1 MNPQKIKELEQK
13 IGNLLYRQTVL
24 YNEIKLMESVLDE
37 LKKRNNLSSPA
48 ENTVKT
54 PTEKPTERPVEK
66 PIERPTETPAE
77 KTTETPV
84 ITAPSTPKPQFSLPT
99 INRPKQPSDLEKI
112 IGESWINKIG
122 ILIVIIG
129 VAIGAKYSIENEL
142 ISPLTRIILG
152 YMMGIGL
159 LGFGIKLKPK
169 FEDYSAVLVSGSISI
184 FYFITYFA
192 YSFYDLIPQALAF
205 VMMLIFTVFAVFTAI
220 KYNRVVI
227 AHIGLIGAYAVP
239 FLLSSGSGRVE
250 ILFSYMLIINLGIL
264 FISIKRDWKTLHYS
278 AFFFTWLI
286 YNSWFINKFIGS
298 DLQGYEVLGLGFAT
312 AFFLIFYGV
321 SLFNNIISK
330 EKLDLIN
337 VVLILLNSFIYFGFG
352 YGIFNNH
359 PTLDIYL
366 GLFTLLNAAIH
377 FAVLYFIRA
386 KKLADTPLFYS
397 SLGMVFTFITIA
409 IPIQLNGS
417 WVTLLWIAQGTILFW
432 LGKTKNI
439 PIYEKISFP
448 ILGLSFLSFLEDCY
462 SYYHPINLDINAFWN
477 INFLTGI
484 LAILGYGFVVYL
496 SRKHP
501 EPEIEKH
508 SPFNSI
514 KSFYLPALLILTAYL
529 TFRNEIAYFF
539 DYWYESSSIDME
551 DVTIVSI
558 DGESSD
564 YNSSDN
570 QYNYNIN
577 IFKNIYLLVYSL
589 IFFGGMALL
598 NFHKFKN
605 NVLGIS
611 AIAIGLLVLFAA
623 QTFGVGELGELRY
636 AYINGGSN
644 KYFDVSFN
652 YILIRY
658 PLWSS
663 IAFALW
669 AISKN
674 AKSIIENAKFHI
686 FLDAVIYI
694 SILNFLSNELI
705 TFMDIAGYQDVFK
718 LGLSI
723 LWSVYSLLLV
733 GLGIYQKKKHLRI
746 FALVLFGITLAKLFL
761 YDISNLSTISKTVVL
776 IVLGLLLLTI
786 SFLYNKFKDDI
797 GDETKH

>member
-1 MNPQKIKELEQK
+1 MDPQKINELEQR
-13 IGNLLYRQTVL
+13 IGNLLYRQSVF
-24 YNEIKLMESVLDE
+24 YKEIKQLENELAE
-37 LKKRNNLSSPA
+37 LKRQSNFSSVSA
-48 ENTVKT
+48 TNTVKT
-54 PTEKPTERPVEK
+54 PVEKPTERPAEK
-66 PIERPTETPAE
+66 PIERPTEAPAE

-152 YMMGIGL
+152 YLVGIGL

-169 FEDYSAVLVSGSISI
+169 FEGYSAVLVSGSISI

-192 YSFYDLIPQALAF
+192 YSFYNLIPQILAF
-205 VMMLIFTVFAVFTAI
+205 AMMLIFTVFTVFAAI

-239 FLLSSGSGRVE
+239 FLLSSGSGRVD

-286 YNSWFINKFIGS
+286 YGSWFADKSFYS
-298 DLQGYEVLGLGFAT
+298 SLQGYEALGIGFAT

-330 EKLDLIN
+330 EKLDKIN
-337 VVLILLNSFIYFGFG
+337 IILILLNSFIYFGFG
-352 YGIFNNH
+352 YGIFNSN
-359 PTLDIYL
+359 TKLDTYL
-366 GLFTLLNAAIH
+366 GLFTLFNAVIH
-377 FAVLYFIRA
+377 FVVLFFIKS
-386 KKLADTPLFYS
+386 KKLADSTLFYS
-397 SLGMVFTFITIA
+397 TLGMVFTFITIA
-409 IPIQLNGS
+409 IPIQLDGS

-432 LGKTKNI
+432 IGKTKNI
-439 PIYEKISFP
+439 PIYEKISLP
-448 ILGLSFLSFLEDCY
+448 ILGLSFLSLLEDWSFY
-462 SYYHPINLDINAFWN
+462 RYANNGDIQAFWN

-496 SRKHP
+496 SRKHA
-501 EPEIEKH
+501 ETEENQKF
-508 SPFNSI
+508 SPFNAI
-514 KSFYLPALLILTAYL
+514 KSFYLPALLVLTAYL
-529 TFRNEIAYFF
+529 TFRNEIAYYFN
-539 DYWYESSSIDME
+539 YWLE
-551 DVTIVSI
+551 
-558 DGESSD
+558 
-564 YNSSDN
+564 NSSLKGKEISEIDDYSL
-570 QYNYNIN
+570 YNYDIN
-577 IFKNIYLLVYSL
+577 VFKNIYLIAYSL
-589 IFFGGMALL
+589 VFFGGLALL

-605 NVLGIS
+605 KVLGIS
-611 AIAIGLLVLFAA
+611 AIVIGLLTLLSA
-623 QTFGVGELGELRY
+623 QTFGLEELGELRY

-644 KYFDVSFN
+644 EYFDVNFN
-652 YILIRY
+652 YILVRY
-658 PLWSS
+658 LLWGSV
-663 IAFALW
+663 AFALW
-669 AISKN
+669 AIFKN
-674 AKSIIENAKFHI
+674 TKSIIENTKFHI
-686 FLDAVIYI
+686 FLEMVIHI
-694 SILNFLSNELI
+694 SILNFLSNELV
-705 TFMDIAGYQDVFK
+705 TWMDIAGYQDIFK

-733 GLGIYQKKKHLRI
+733 SLGIYQKKKYLRI
-746 FALVLFGITLAKLFL
+746 SALVLFGVTLAKLFL

-776 IVLGLLLLTI
+776 IVLGLLLLII
-786 SFLYNKFKDDI
+786 SFLYNKFKDKI
-797 GDETKH
+797 SDETKH

>member
-1 MNPQKIKELEQK
+1 MDPQKINELEQR
-13 IGNLLYRQTVL
+13 IGNLLYRQSVF
-24 YNEIKLMESVLDE
+24 YKEIKQLENELAE
-37 LKKRNNLSSPA
+37 LKRQSNFSSVSA
-48 ENTVKT
+48 TNTVKT
-54 PTEKPTERPVEK
+54 PVEKPTERPVEK
-66 PIERPTETPAE
+66 PIERPTEAPAE

-152 YMMGIGL
+152 YLVGVGL

-169 FEDYSAVLVSGSISI
+169 FEGYSAVLVSGSISI

-192 YSFYDLIPQALAF
+192 YSFYNLIPQILAF
-205 VMMLIFTVFAVFTAI
+205 AMMLIFTVFTVFAAI

-239 FLLSSGSGRVE
+239 FLLSSGSGRVD

-286 YNSWFINKFIGS
+286 YGSWFADKSFYS
-298 DLQGYEVLGLGFAT
+298 SLQGYEALGIGFAT

-330 EKLDLIN
+330 EKLDKIN
-337 VVLILLNSFIYFGFG
+337 IILILLNSFIYFGFG
-352 YGIFNNH
+352 YGIFNSN
-359 PTLDIYL
+359 TKLDTYL
-366 GLFTLLNAAIH
+366 GLFTLFNAVIH
-377 FAVLYFIRA
+377 FVVLFFIKS
-386 KKLADTPLFYS
+386 KKLADSTLFYS
-397 SLGMVFTFITIA
+397 TLGMVFTFITIA
-409 IPIQLNGS
+409 IPIQLDGS

-432 LGKTKNI
+432 IGKTKNI
-439 PIYEKISFP
+439 PIYEKISLP
-448 ILGLSFLSFLEDCY
+448 ILGLSFLSLLEDWSFY
-462 SYYHPINLDINAFWN
+462 RYANNGDIQAFWN

-496 SRKHP
+496 SRKHD
-501 EPEIEKH
+501 ETEENQKF
-508 SPFNSI
+508 SPFNAI
-514 KSFYLPALLILTAYL
+514 KSFYLPALLVLTAYL
-529 TFRNEIAYFF
+529 TFRNEIAYYFN
-539 DYWYESSSIDME
+539 YWLE
-551 DVTIVSI
+551 
-558 DGESSD
+558 
-564 YNSSDN
+564 NSSLKGKEISEIDDYSL
-570 QYNYNIN
+570 YNYDIN
-577 IFKNIYLLVYSL
+577 VFKNIYLIAYSL
-589 IFFGGMALL
+589 VFFGGLALL

-605 NVLGIS
+605 KVLGIS
-611 AIAIGLLVLFAA
+611 AIVIGLLTLLSA
-623 QTFGVGELGELRY
+623 QTFGLEELGELRY

-644 KYFDVSFN
+644 EYFDVNFN
-652 YILIRY
+652 YILVRY
-658 PLWSS
+658 LLWGSV
-663 IAFALW
+663 AFALW
-669 AISKN
+669 AIFKN
-674 AKSIIENAKFHI
+674 TKSIIENTKFHI
-686 FLDAVIYI
+686 FLEMVIHI
-694 SILNFLSNELI
+694 SILNFLSNELV
-705 TFMDIAGYQDVFK
+705 TWMDIAGYQDIFK

-733 GLGIYQKKKHLRI
+733 SLGIYKKKKYLRI
-746 FALVLFGITLAKLFL
+746 SALVLFGVTLAKLFL

-776 IVLGLLLLTI
+776 IVLGLLLLII
-786 SFLYNKFKDDI
+786 SFLYNKFKDKI

>member
-1 MNPQKIKELEQK
+1 MDPQKINELEQR
-13 IGNLLYRQTVL
+13 IGNLLYRQSVF
-24 YNEIKLMESVLDE
+24 YKEIKQLENELAE
-37 LKKRNNLSSPA
+37 LKRQSNFSSVSA
-48 ENTVKT
+48 ANTVKT
-54 PTEKPTERPVEK
+54 PAEK

-77 KTTETPV
+77 KTTERPV

-152 YMMGIGL
+152 YLVGVGL

-169 FEDYSAVLVSGSISI
+169 FEGYSAVLVSGSISI

-192 YSFYDLIPQALAF
+192 YSFYNLIPQILAF
-205 VMMLIFTVFAVFTAI
+205 AMMLIFTVFTVFAAI

-239 FLLSSGSGRVE
+239 FLLSSGSGRVD

-286 YNSWFINKFIGS
+286 YGSWFADKSFYS
-298 DLQGYEVLGLGFAT
+298 SLQGYEALGIGFAT

-330 EKLDLIN
+330 EKLDKIN
-337 VVLILLNSFIYFGFG
+337 IILILLNSFIYFGFG
-352 YGIFNNH
+352 YGIFNSN
-359 PTLDIYL
+359 TKLDTYL
-366 GLFTLLNAAIH
+366 GLFTLFNAVIH
-377 FAVLYFIRA
+377 FVVLFFIKS
-386 KKLADTPLFYS
+386 KKLADSTLFYS
-397 SLGMVFTFITIA
+397 TLGMVFTFITIA
-409 IPIQLNGS
+409 IPIQLDGS

-432 LGKTKNI
+432 IGKTKNI
-439 PIYEKISFP
+439 PIYEKISLP
-448 ILGLSFLSFLEDCY
+448 ILGLSFFSLLEDWRF
-462 SYYHPINLDINAFWN
+462 YHYVNNLDVHAFWN

-496 SRKHP
+496 SRKHA
-501 EPEIEKH
+501 ETEENQKF
-508 SPFNSI
+508 SPFNAI

-529 TFRNEIAYFF
+529 TFRNEIAYYFN
-539 DYWYESSSIDME
+539 YWLE
-551 DVTIVSI
+551 
-558 DGESSD
+558 
-564 YNSSDN
+564 NSSLKGKEISEIDEYSL
-570 QYNYNIN
+570 YNYDIN
-577 IFKNIYLLVYSL
+577 VFKNIYLIAYSL
-589 IFFGGMALL
+589 VFFGGLALL

-605 NVLGIS
+605 KVLGIS
-611 AIAIGLLVLFAA
+611 AIVIGLLTLLSA
-623 QTFGVGELGELRY
+623 QTFGLEELGELRY

-644 KYFDVSFN
+644 EYFDVNFN
-652 YILIRY
+652 YILVRY
-658 PLWSS
+658 LLWGSV
-663 IAFALW
+663 AFALW
-669 AISKN
+669 AIFKN
-674 AKSIIENAKFHI
+674 AKSIIENTKFHI
-686 FLDAVIYI
+686 FLEMVIHI
-694 SILNFLSNELI
+694 SILNFLSNELV
-705 TFMDIAGYQDVFK
+705 TWMDIAGYQDIFK

-733 GLGIYQKKKHLRI
+733 SLGIYKKKKYLRI
-746 FALVLFGITLAKLFL
+746 SALVLFGVTLAKLFL

-776 IVLGLLLLTI
+776 IVLGLLLLII
-786 SFLYNKFKDDI
+786 SFLYNKFKDKI

>member
-1 MNPQKIKELEQK
+1 MDPQKINELEQR
-13 IGNLLYRQTVL
+13 IGNLLYRQSVF
-24 YNEIKLMESVLDE
+24 YKEIKQLENELAE
-37 LKKRNNLSSPA
+37 LKRQSNFSSVSA
-48 ENTVKT
+48 TNTVKT
-54 PTEKPTERPVEK
+54 PVEK
-66 PIERPTETPAE
+66 PAERPA
-77 KTTETPV
+77 ETPV

-169 FEDYSAVLVSGSISI
+169 FEGYSAVLVSGSISI

-192 YSFYDLIPQALAF
+192 YSFYNLIPQILAF
-205 VMMLIFTVFAVFTAI
+205 AMMLIFTVFTVFAAI

-239 FLLSSGSGRVE
+239 FLLSSGSGRVD

-286 YNSWFINKFIGS
+286 YGSWFADKSFYS
-298 DLQGYEVLGLGFAT
+298 SLQGYEALGIGFAT

-330 EKLDLIN
+330 EKLDKIN
-337 VVLILLNSFIYFGFG
+337 IILILLNSFIYFGFG
-352 YGIFNNH
+352 YGIFNSN
-359 PTLDIYL
+359 TKLDTYL
-366 GLFTLLNAAIH
+366 GLFTLFNAVIH
-377 FAVLYFIRA
+377 FVVLFFIKS
-386 KKLADTPLFYS
+386 KKLADSTLFYS
-397 SLGMVFTFITIA
+397 TLGMVFTFITIA
-409 IPIQLNGS
+409 IPIQLDGS

-432 LGKTKNI
+432 IGKTKNI
-439 PIYEKISFP
+439 PIYEKISLP
-448 ILGLSFLSFLEDCY
+448 ILGLSFLSLLEDWSFY
-462 SYYHPINLDINAFWN
+462 RYANNGDIQAFWN

-496 SRKHP
+496 SRKHA
-501 EPEIEKH
+501 ETEENQKF
-508 SPFNSI
+508 SPFNAI
-514 KSFYLPALLILTAYL
+514 KSFYLPALLVLTAYL
-529 TFRNEIAYFF
+529 TFRNEIAYYFN
-539 DYWYESSSIDME
+539 YWYESSSLKGKEISEID
-551 DVTIVSI
+551 
-558 DGESSD
+558 D
-564 YNSSDN
+564 YSL
-570 QYNYNIN
+570 YNYDIN
-577 IFKNIYLLVYSL
+577 VFKNIYLIAYSL
-589 IFFGGMALL
+589 VFFGGLALL

-605 NVLGIS
+605 KVLGIS
-611 AIAIGLLVLFAA
+611 AIVIGLLTLLSA
-623 QTFGVGELGELRY
+623 QTFGLEELGELRY

-644 KYFDVSFN
+644 KYFDVNFN
-652 YILIRY
+652 YILVRY
-658 PLWSS
+658 LLWGSV
-663 IAFALW
+663 AFALW
-669 AISKN
+669 AIFKN
-674 AKSIIENAKFHI
+674 TKSIIENTKFHI
-686 FLDAVIYI
+686 FLEMVIHI
-694 SILNFLSNELI
+694 SILNFLSNELV
-705 TFMDIAGYQDVFK
+705 TWMDIAGYQDIFK

-733 GLGIYQKKKHLRI
+733 SLGIYKKKKYLRI
-746 FALVLFGITLAKLFL
+746 SALVLFGVTLAKLFL

-776 IVLGLLLLTI
+776 IVLGLLLLII
-786 SFLYNKFKDDI
+786 SFLYNKFKDKI

>member
-1 MNPQKIKELEQK
+1 MDPQKINELEQR
-13 IGNLLYRQTVL
+13 IGNLLYRQSVF
-24 YNEIKLMESVLDE
+24 YKEIKQLENELAE
-37 LKKRNNLSSPA
+37 LKRQSNFSSVSA
-48 ENTVKT
+48 TNTVKT
-54 PTEKPTERPVEK
+54 PAEKPTERP
-66 PIERPTETPAE
+66 TEAPAE

-152 YMMGIGL
+152 YLVGVGL

-169 FEDYSAVLVSGSISI
+169 FEGYSAVLVSGSISI

-192 YSFYDLIPQALAF
+192 YSFYNLIPQILAF
-205 VMMLIFTVFAVFTAI
+205 AMMLIFTVFTVFAAI

-239 FLLSSGSGRVE
+239 FLLSSGSGRVD

-286 YNSWFINKFIGS
+286 YGSWFADKSFYS
-298 DLQGYEVLGLGFAT
+298 SLQGYEALGTGFAT

-330 EKLDLIN
+330 EKLDKIN
-337 VVLILLNSFIYFGFG
+337 IILILLNSFIYFGFG
-352 YGIFNNH
+352 YGIFNSN
-359 PTLDIYL
+359 TKLDTYL
-366 GLFTLLNAAIH
+366 GLFTLFNAVIH
-377 FAVLYFIRA
+377 FVVLFFIKS
-386 KKLADTPLFYS
+386 KKLADSTLFYS
-397 SLGMVFTFITIA
+397 TLGMVFTFITIA
-409 IPIQLNGS
+409 IPIQLDGS

-432 LGKTKNI
+432 IGKTKNI
-439 PIYEKISFP
+439 PIYEKISLP
-448 ILGLSFLSFLEDCY
+448 ILGLSFLSLLEDWSFY
-462 SYYHPINLDINAFWN
+462 RYANNGDIQAFWN

-484 LAILGYGFVVYL
+484 LAILGYGFVVSL
-496 SRKHP
+496 SRKHA
-501 EPEIEKH
+501 ETEENQKF
-508 SPFNSI
+508 SPFNAI

-529 TFRNEIAYFF
+529 TFRNEIAYYFN
-539 DYWYESSSIDME
+539 YWLE
-551 DVTIVSI
+551 
-558 DGESSD
+558 
-564 YNSSDN
+564 NSSLKGKEISEIDEYSL
-570 QYNYNIN
+570 YNYDIN
-577 IFKNIYLLVYSL
+577 VFKNIYLIAYSL
-589 IFFGGMALL
+589 VFFGGLALL

-605 NVLGIS
+605 KVLGIS
-611 AIAIGLLVLFAA
+611 AIVIGLLTLLSA
-623 QTFGVGELGELRY
+623 QTFGLEELGELRY

-644 KYFDVSFN
+644 EYFDVNFN
-652 YILIRY
+652 YILVRY
-658 PLWSS
+658 LLWGSV
-663 IAFALW
+663 AFALW
-669 AISKN
+669 AIFKN
-674 AKSIIENAKFHI
+674 TKSIIENTKFHI
-686 FLDAVIYI
+686 FLEMVIHI
-694 SILNFLSNELI
+694 SILNFLSNELV
-705 TFMDIAGYQDVFK
+705 TWMDIAGYQDIFK

-733 GLGIYQKKKHLRI
+733 SLGIYKKKKYLRI
-746 FALVLFGITLAKLFL
+746 SALVLFGVTLAKLFL

-776 IVLGLLLLTI
+776 IVLGLLLLII
-786 SFLYNKFKDDI
+786 SFLYNKFKDKI
-797 GDETKH
+797 GDESKH

>member
-1 MNPQKIKELEQK
+1 MDPQKINELEQR
-13 IGNLLYRQTVL
+13 IGNLLYRQSVF
-24 YNEIKLMESVLDE
+24 YKEIKQLENELAE
-37 LKKRNNLSSPA
+37 LKRQSNFSSVSA
-48 ENTVKT
+48 TNTVKN
-54 PTEKPTERPVEK
+54 PVEKPTERPAEK

-122 ILIVIIG
+122 IFIVIIG

-152 YMMGIGL
+152 YLVGVGL

-169 FEDYSAVLVSGSISI
+169 FEGYSAVLVSGSISI

-192 YSFYDLIPQALAF
+192 YSFYNLIPQILAF
-205 VMMLIFTVFAVFTAI
+205 AMMLIFTVFTVFAAI

-239 FLLSSGSGRVE
+239 FLLSSGSGRVD

-286 YNSWFINKFIGS
+286 YGSWFADKSFYS
-298 DLQGYEVLGLGFAT
+298 SLQGYEALGIGFAT

-330 EKLDLIN
+330 EKLDKISII
-337 VVLILLNSFIYFGFG
+337 LILLNSFIYFGFG
-352 YGIFNNH
+352 YGIFNSN
-359 PTLDIYL
+359 TKLDTYL
-366 GLFTLLNAAIH
+366 GLFTLFNAVIH
-377 FAVLYFIRA
+377 FVVLFFIKS
-386 KKLADTPLFYS
+386 KKLADSTLFYS
-397 SLGMVFTFITIA
+397 TLGMVFTFITIA
-409 IPIQLNGS
+409 IPIQLDGS

-432 LGKTKNI
+432 IGKTKNI
-439 PIYEKISFP
+439 PIYEKISLP
-448 ILGLSFLSFLEDCY
+448 ILGLSFLSLLEDW
-462 SYYHPINLDINAFWN
+462 SFYHYVNNLDIHAFWN

-496 SRKHP
+496 SRKHA
-501 EPEIEKH
+501 ETKENQKF
-508 SPFNSI
+508 SPFNAI
-514 KSFYLPALLILTAYL
+514 KSFYLPALLVFTAYL
-529 TFRNEIAYFF
+529 TFRNEIAYYFN
-539 DYWYESSSIDME
+539 YWLE
-551 DVTIVSI
+551 
-558 DGESSD
+558 
-564 YNSSDN
+564 NSSLKGKEISEIDDYSL
-570 QYNYNIN
+570 YNYDIN
-577 IFKNIYLLVYSL
+577 VFKNIYLIAYSL
-589 IFFGGMALL
+589 VFFGGLALL

-605 NVLGIS
+605 KVLGIS
-611 AIAIGLLVLFAA
+611 AIVIGLLTLLSA
-623 QTFGVGELGELRY
+623 QTFGLEELGELRY

-644 KYFDVSFN
+644 KYFDVNFN
-652 YILIRY
+652 YILVRY
-658 PLWSS
+658 LLWGSV
-663 IAFALW
+663 AFALW
-669 AISKN
+669 AIFKN
-674 AKSIIENAKFHI
+674 TKSIIENTKLHI
-686 FLDAVIYI
+686 FLEMVIHI
-694 SILNFLSNELI
+694 SILNFLSNELV
-705 TFMDIAGYQDVFK
+705 TWMDIAGYQDIFK

-733 GLGIYQKKKHLRI
+733 SLGIYKKKKYLRI
-746 FALVLFGITLAKLFL
+746 SALVLFGVTLAKLFL

-776 IVLGLLLLTI
+776 IVLGLLLLII
-786 SFLYNKFKDDI
+786 SFLYNKFKDKI
-797 GDETKH
+797 SDETKH

>member
-1 MNPQKIKELEQK
+1 MDPQKINELEQR
-13 IGNLLYRQTVL
+13 IGNLLYRQSVF
-24 YNEIKLMESVLDE
+24 YKEIKQLENELAE
-37 LKKRNNLSSPA
+37 LKRQSNFSSVSA
-48 ENTVKT
+48 ANTVKT
-54 PTEKPTERPVEK
+54 PAEKPTERPVEK

-152 YMMGIGL
+152 YLVGIGL

-169 FEDYSAVLVSGSISI
+169 FEGYSAVLVSGSISI

-192 YSFYDLIPQALAF
+192 YSFYNLIPQILAF
-205 VMMLIFTVFAVFTAI
+205 AMMLIFTVFTVFAAI

-239 FLLSSGSGRVE
+239 FLLSSGSGRVD

-286 YNSWFINKFIGS
+286 YGSWFADKSFYS
-298 DLQGYEVLGLGFAT
+298 SLQGYEALGIGFAT

-330 EKLDLIN
+330 EKLDKIN
-337 VVLILLNSFIYFGFG
+337 IILILLNSFIYFGFG
-352 YGIFNNH
+352 YGIFNSN
-359 PTLDIYL
+359 TKLDTYL
-366 GLFTLLNAAIH
+366 GLFTLFNAVIH
-377 FAVLYFIRA
+377 FVVLFFIKS
-386 KKLADTPLFYS
+386 KKLADSTLFYS
-397 SLGMVFTFITIA
+397 TLGMVFTFITIA
-409 IPIQLNGS
+409 IPIQLDGS

-432 LGKTKNI
+432 IGKTKNI
-439 PIYEKISFP
+439 PIYEKISLP
-448 ILGLSFLSFLEDCY
+448 ILGLSFLSLLEDWSFY
-462 SYYHPINLDINAFWN
+462 RYANNGDIQAFWN

-496 SRKHP
+496 SRKHA
-501 EPEIEKH
+501 ETEENQKF
-508 SPFNSI
+508 SPFNAI
-514 KSFYLPALLILTAYL
+514 KSFYLPALLVLTAYL
-529 TFRNEIAYFF
+529 TFRNEIAYYFN
-539 DYWYESSSIDME
+539 YWYESSSLKGKEISEID
-551 DVTIVSI
+551 
-558 DGESSD
+558 D
-564 YNSSDN
+564 YSL
-570 QYNYNIN
+570 YNYDIN
-577 IFKNIYLLVYSL
+577 VFKNIYLIAYSL
-589 IFFGGMALL
+589 VFFGGLALL

-605 NVLGIS
+605 KVLGIS
-611 AIAIGLLVLFAA
+611 AIVIGLLTLLSA
-623 QTFGVGELGELRY
+623 QTFGLEELGELRY
-636 AYINGGSN
+636 AYINEGSN
-644 KYFDVSFN
+644 EYFDVNFN
-652 YILIRY
+652 YILVRY
-658 PLWSS
+658 LLWGSV
-663 IAFALW
+663 AFALW
-669 AISKN
+669 AIFKN
-674 AKSIIENAKFHI
+674 TKSIIENTKFHI
-686 FLDAVIYI
+686 FLEMVIHI
-694 SILNFLSNELI
+694 SILNFLSNELV
-705 TFMDIAGYQDVFK
+705 TWMDIAGYQDIFK

-733 GLGIYQKKKHLRI
+733 SLGIYKKKKYLRI
-746 FALVLFGITLAKLFL
+746 SALVLFGVTLAKLFL

>member
-1 MNPQKIKELEQK
+1 MDPQKINELEQR
-13 IGNLLYRQTVL
+13 IGNLLYRQSVF
-24 YNEIKLMESVLDE
+24 YKEIKQLENELAE
-37 LKKRNNLSSPA
+37 LKRQSNFSSVSA
-48 ENTVKT
+48 VNTVKT
-54 PTEKPTERPVEK
+54 PAEKPTERPVEK
-66 PIERPTETPAE
+66 PIERPTEAPAE

-99 INRPKQPSDLEKI
+99 INKPKQPSDLEKI

-152 YMMGIGL
+152 YLVGVGL

-169 FEDYSAVLVSGSISI
+169 FEGYSAVLVSGSISI

-192 YSFYDLIPQALAF
+192 YSFYNLIPQILAF
-205 VMMLIFTVFAVFTAI
+205 AMMLIFTVFTVFAAI

-239 FLLSSGSGRVE
+239 FLLSSGSGRVD

-286 YNSWFINKFIGS
+286 YGSWFADKSFYS
-298 DLQGYEVLGLGFAT
+298 SLQGYEALGIGFAT

-330 EKLDLIN
+330 EKLDKIN
-337 VVLILLNSFIYFGFG
+337 IILILLNSFIYFGFG
-352 YGIFNNH
+352 YGIFNSN
-359 PTLDIYL
+359 TKLDTYL
-366 GLFTLLNAAIH
+366 GLFTLFNAVIH
-377 FAVLYFIRA
+377 FVVLFFIKS
-386 KKLADTPLFYS
+386 KKLADSTLFYS
-397 SLGMVFTFITIA
+397 TLGMVFTFITIA
-409 IPIQLNGS
+409 IPIQLDGS

-432 LGKTKNI
+432 IGKTKNI
-439 PIYEKISFP
+439 PIYEKISLP
-448 ILGLSFLSFLEDCY
+448 ILGLSFLSLLEDWSFY
-462 SYYHPINLDINAFWN
+462 RYANNGDIQAFWN

-496 SRKHP
+496 SRKHT
-501 EPEIEKH
+501 ETEENQKF
-508 SPFNSI
+508 SPFNAI
-514 KSFYLPALLILTAYL
+514 KSFYLPALLVLTAYL
-529 TFRNEIAYFF
+529 TFRNEIAYYFN
-539 DYWYESSSIDME
+539 YWLE
-551 DVTIVSI
+551 
-558 DGESSD
+558 
-564 YNSSDN
+564 NSSLKGKEISEIDDYSL
-570 QYNYNIN
+570 YNYDISV
-577 IFKNIYLLVYSL
+577 FKNIYLIAYSL
-589 IFFGGMALL
+589 VFFGGLALL

-605 NVLGIS
+605 KVLGIS
-611 AIAIGLLVLFAA
+611 AIVIGLLTLLSA
-623 QTFGVGELGELRY
+623 QTFGLEELGELRY

-644 KYFDVSFN
+644 EYFDVNFN
-652 YILIRY
+652 YILVRY
-658 PLWSS
+658 LLWGSV
-663 IAFALW
+663 AFALW
-669 AISKN
+669 AIFKN

-686 FLDAVIYI
+686 FLEMVIHI
-694 SILNFLSNELI
+694 SILNFLSNELV
-705 TFMDIAGYQDVFK
+705 TWMDIAGYQDIFK

-733 GLGIYQKKKHLRI
+733 SLGIYKKKKYLRI
-746 FALVLFGITLAKLFL
+746 SALVLFGVTLAKLFL

-776 IVLGLLLLTI
+776 IVLGLLLLII
-786 SFLYNKFKDDI
+786 SFLYNKFKDKI

>member
-1 MNPQKIKELEQK
+1 MDPQKINELEQR
-13 IGNLLYRQTVL
+13 IGNLLYRQSVF
-24 YNEIKLMESVLDE
+24 YKEIKQLENELAE
-37 LKKRNNLSSPA
+37 LKRQSNFSSVSA
-48 ENTVKT
+48 TNTVKT
-54 PTEKPTERPVEK
+54 PVEKPTERPAEK
-66 PIERPTETPAE
+66 PIERPTEAPAE

-99 INRPKQPSDLEKI
+99 INKPKQPSDLEKI

-152 YMMGIGL
+152 YLVGIGL

-169 FEDYSAVLVSGSISI
+169 FEGYSAVLVSGSISI

-192 YSFYDLIPQALAF
+192 YSFYNLIPQILAF
-205 VMMLIFTVFAVFTAI
+205 AMMLIFTVFTVFAAI

-239 FLLSSGSGRVE
+239 FLLSSGSGRVD

-286 YNSWFINKFIGS
+286 YGSWFADKSFYS
-298 DLQGYEVLGLGFAT
+298 SLQGYEALGIGFAT

-330 EKLDLIN
+330 EKLDKIN
-337 VVLILLNSFIYFGFG
+337 IILILLNSFIYFGFG
-352 YGIFNNH
+352 YGIFNSN
-359 PTLDIYL
+359 TKLDTYL
-366 GLFTLLNAAIH
+366 GLFTLFNAVIH
-377 FAVLYFIRA
+377 FVVLFFIKS
-386 KKLADTPLFYS
+386 KKLADSTLFYS
-397 SLGMVFTFITIA
+397 TLGMVFTFITIA
-409 IPIQLNGS
+409 IPIQLDGS

-432 LGKTKNI
+432 IGKTKNI
-439 PIYEKISFP
+439 PIYEKISLP
-448 ILGLSFLSFLEDCY
+448 ILGLSFLSLLEDW
-462 SYYHPINLDINAFWN
+462 SFYHYVNNLDIHAFWN

-496 SRKHP
+496 SRKHA
-501 EPEIEKH
+501 ETEENQKF
-508 SPFNSI
+508 SPFNAI
-514 KSFYLPALLILTAYL
+514 KSFYLPALLVLTAYL
-529 TFRNEIAYFF
+529 TFRNEIAYYFN
-539 DYWYESSSIDME
+539 YWLE
-551 DVTIVSI
+551 
-558 DGESSD
+558 
-564 YNSSDN
+564 NSSLKGKEISEIDDYSL
-570 QYNYNIN
+570 YNYDIN
-577 IFKNIYLLVYSL
+577 VFKNIYLIAYSL
-589 IFFGGMALL
+589 VFFGGLALL

-605 NVLGIS
+605 KVLGIS
-611 AIAIGLLVLFAA
+611 AIVIGLLTLLSA
-623 QTFGVGELGELRY
+623 QTFGLEELGELRY

-644 KYFDVSFN
+644 EYFDVNFN
-652 YILIRY
+652 YILVRY
-658 PLWSS
+658 LLWGSV
-663 IAFALW
+663 AFALW
-669 AISKN
+669 AIFKN
-674 AKSIIENAKFHI
+674 TKSIIENTKFHI
-686 FLDAVIYI
+686 FLEMVIHI
-694 SILNFLSNELI
+694 SILNFLSNELV
-705 TFMDIAGYQDVFK
+705 TWMDIAGYQDIFK

-733 GLGIYQKKKHLRI
+733 SLGIYKKKKYLRI
-746 FALVLFGITLAKLFL
+746 SALVLFGVTLAKLFL

-776 IVLGLLLLTI
+776 IVLGLLLLII
-786 SFLYNKFKDDI
+786 SFLYNKFKDKI

>member
-48 ENTVKT
+48 ENTVRT
-54 PTEKPTERPVEK
+54 PAEKPVEK
-66 PIERPTETPAE
+66 PIERPTEAPAE

-84 ITAPSTPKPQFSLPT
+84 ITTPSTPKPQFSLPT

-169 FEDYSAVLVSGSISI
+169 FEDYSAVLVSGAISI

-192 YSFYDLIPQALAF
+192 YSFYGLIPQALAF

-239 FLLSSGSGRVE
+239 FLLSSGSGRVD

-286 YNSWFINKFIGS
+286 YNSWFINKFISS
-298 DLQGYEVLGLGFAT
+298 DLQGYEALGLGFAT

-409 IPIQLNGS
+409 IPIQLDGS
-417 WVTLLWIAQGTILFW
+417 WVTLLWIVQGTVLFW
-432 LGKTKNI
+432 IGKTKNI
-439 PIYEKISFP
+439 PIYEKISLP

-484 LAILGYGFVVYL
+484 LAILGYGFAVYL

-508 SPFNSI
+508 SPFNTI

-529 TFRNEIAYFF
+529 TFRNEIVYFF
-539 DYWYESSSIDME
+539 DYWYESTSLKGKEI
-551 DVTIVSI
+551 
-558 DGESSD
+558 GETDEFSL
-564 YNSSDN
+564 
-570 QYNYNIN
+570 YNYDIE

-598 NFHKFKN
+598 NFYKFKN

-636 AYINGGSN
+636 SYINGGSN
-644 KYFDVSFN
+644 KYFNVSFN

-674 AKSIIENAKFHI
+674 AKSIIENIKFHI

>member
-1 MNPQKIKELEQK
+1 MDPQKINELEQR
-13 IGNLLYRQTVL
+13 IGNLLYRQSVF
-24 YNEIKLMESVLDE
+24 YKEIKQLENELAE
-37 LKKRNNLSSPA
+37 LKRQSNFSSVSA
-48 ENTVKT
+48 TNMVKT
-54 PTEKPTERPVEK
+54 PAEKPTERPVEK

-152 YMMGIGL
+152 YLVGIGL

-169 FEDYSAVLVSGSISI
+169 FEGYSAVLVSGSISI

-192 YSFYDLIPQALAF
+192 YSFYNLIPQILAF
-205 VMMLIFTVFAVFTAI
+205 AMMLIFTVFTVFAAI

-239 FLLSSGSGRVE
+239 FLLSSGSGRVD

-278 AFFFTWLI
+278 TFFFTWLI
-286 YNSWFINKFIGS
+286 YGSWFADKSFYS
-298 DLQGYEVLGLGFAT
+298 SLQGYEALGIGFAT

-330 EKLDLIN
+330 EKLDKIN
-337 VVLILLNSFIYFGFG
+337 IILILLNSFIYFGFG
-352 YGIFNNH
+352 YGIFNSN
-359 PTLDIYL
+359 TKLDTYL
-366 GLFTLLNAAIH
+366 GLFTLFNAVIH
-377 FAVLYFIRA
+377 FVVLFFIKS
-386 KKLADTPLFYS
+386 KKLADSTLFYS
-397 SLGMVFTFITIA
+397 TLGMVFTFITIA
-409 IPIQLNGS
+409 IPIQLDGS

-432 LGKTKNI
+432 IGKTKNI
-439 PIYEKISFP
+439 PIYEKISLP
-448 ILGLSFLSFLEDCY
+448 ILGLSFLSLLEDWSFY
-462 SYYHPINLDINAFWN
+462 RYANNGDIQAFWN

-496 SRKHP
+496 SRKHA
-501 EPEIEKH
+501 ETEENQKF
-508 SPFNSI
+508 SPFNAI
-514 KSFYLPALLILTAYL
+514 KSFYLPALLVLTAYL
-529 TFRNEIAYFF
+529 TFRNEIAYYFN
-539 DYWYESSSIDME
+539 YWLE
-551 DVTIVSI
+551 
-558 DGESSD
+558 
-564 YNSSDN
+564 NSSLKGKEISEIDDYSL
-570 QYNYNIN
+570 YNYDIN
-577 IFKNIYLLVYSL
+577 VFKNIYLIAYSL
-589 IFFGGMALL
+589 VFFGGLALL

-605 NVLGIS
+605 KVLGIS
-611 AIAIGLLVLFAA
+611 AIVIGLLTLLSA
-623 QTFGVGELGELRY
+623 QTFGLEELGELRY

-644 KYFDVSFN
+644 EYFDVNFN
-652 YILIRY
+652 YILVRY
-658 PLWSS
+658 LLWGSV
-663 IAFALW
+663 AFALW
-669 AISKN
+669 AIFKN
-674 AKSIIENAKFHI
+674 PKSIIENIKFHI
-686 FLDAVIYI
+686 FLEMVIHI
-694 SILNFLSNELI
+694 SILNFLSNELV
-705 TFMDIAGYQDVFK
+705 TWMDIAGYQDIFK

-733 GLGIYQKKKHLRI
+733 SLGIYKKKKYLRI
-746 FALVLFGITLAKLFL
+746 SALVLFGVTLAKLFL

-776 IVLGLLLLTI
+776 IVLGLLLLII
-786 SFLYNKFKDDI
+786 SFLYNKFKDKI

>member
-1 MNPQKIKELEQK
+1 MDPQKINELEQR
-13 IGNLLYRQTVL
+13 IGNLLYRQSVF
-24 YNEIKLMESVLDE
+24 YKEIKQLENELAE
-37 LKKRNNLSSPA
+37 LKRQSNFSSVSA
-48 ENTVKT
+48 TNTVKT
-54 PTEKPTERPVEK
+54 PAEKPTERPVEK

-152 YMMGIGL
+152 YLVGVGL

-169 FEDYSAVLVSGSISI
+169 FEGYSAVLVSGSISI

-192 YSFYDLIPQALAF
+192 YSFYNLIPQILAF
-205 VMMLIFTVFAVFTAI
+205 VMMLIFTVFTVFAAI

-239 FLLSSGSGRVE
+239 FLLSSGSGRVD

-286 YNSWFINKFIGS
+286 YGSWFADKSFYS
-298 DLQGYEVLGLGFAT
+298 SLQGYEALGIGFAT

-330 EKLDLIN
+330 EKLDKIN
-337 VVLILLNSFIYFGFG
+337 IILILLNSFIYFGFG
-352 YGIFNNH
+352 YGIFNSN
-359 PTLDIYL
+359 TKLDTYL
-366 GLFTLLNAAIH
+366 GLFTLFNAVIH
-377 FAVLYFIRA
+377 FVVLFFIKS
-386 KKLADTPLFYS
+386 KKLADSTLFYS
-397 SLGMVFTFITIA
+397 TLGMVFTFITIA
-409 IPIQLNGS
+409 IPIQLDGS

-432 LGKTKNI
+432 IGKTKNI
-439 PIYEKISFP
+439 PIYEKISLP
-448 ILGLSFLSFLEDCY
+448 ILGLSFLSLLEDWSFY
-462 SYYHPINLDINAFWN
+462 RYANNGDIQAFWN

-496 SRKHP
+496 SRKHA
-501 EPEIEKH
+501 ETEENQKF
-508 SPFNSI
+508 SPFNAI
-514 KSFYLPALLILTAYL
+514 KSFYLPALLVLTAYL
-529 TFRNEIAYFF
+529 TFRNEIAYYFN
-539 DYWYESSSIDME
+539 YWLE
-551 DVTIVSI
+551 
-558 DGESSD
+558 
-564 YNSSDN
+564 NSSLKGKEISEIDDYSL
-570 QYNYNIN
+570 YNYDIN
-577 IFKNIYLLVYSL
+577 VFKNIYLIAYSL
-589 IFFGGMALL
+589 VFFGGLALL

-605 NVLGIS
+605 KVLGIS
-611 AIAIGLLVLFAA
+611 AIVIGLLTLLSA
-623 QTFGVGELGELRY
+623 QTFGLEELGELRY

-644 KYFDVSFN
+644 EYFDVNFN
-652 YILIRY
+652 YILVRY
-658 PLWSS
+658 LLWGSV
-663 IAFALW
+663 AFALW
-669 AISKN
+669 AIFKN
-674 AKSIIENAKFHI
+674 AKSIIENTKFHI
-686 FLDAVIYI
+686 FLEMVIHI
-694 SILNFLSNELI
+694 SILNFLSNELV
-705 TFMDIAGYQDVFK
+705 TWMDIAGYQDIFK

-733 GLGIYQKKKHLRI
+733 SLGIYKKKKYLRI
-746 FALVLFGITLAKLFL
+746 SALVLFGVTLAKLFL

-776 IVLGLLLLTI
+776 IVLGLLLLII
-786 SFLYNKFKDDI
+786 SFLYNKFKDKI

>member
-1 MNPQKIKELEQK
+1 MDPQKINELEQR
-13 IGNLLYRQTVL
+13 IGNLLYRQSVF
-24 YNEIKLMESVLDE
+24 YKEIKQLENELAE
-37 LKKRNNLSSPA
+37 LKRQSNFSSVSA
-48 ENTVKT
+48 TNTVKT
-54 PTEKPTERPVEK
+54 PVEKTTETPAEK
-66 PIERPTETPAE
+66 PIERPTEAPSE

-152 YMMGIGL
+152 YLVGIGL

-169 FEDYSAVLVSGSISI
+169 FEGYSAVLVSGSISI

-192 YSFYDLIPQALAF
+192 YSFYNLIPQILAF
-205 VMMLIFTVFAVFTAI
+205 AMMLIFTVFTVFAAI

-239 FLLSSGSGRVE
+239 FLLSSGSGRVD

-286 YNSWFINKFIGS
+286 YGSWFADKSFYS
-298 DLQGYEVLGLGFAT
+298 SLQGYEALGIGFAT

-330 EKLDLIN
+330 EKLDKIN
-337 VVLILLNSFIYFGFG
+337 IILILLNSFIYFGFG
-352 YGIFNNH
+352 YGIFNSN
-359 PTLDIYL
+359 TKLDTYL
-366 GLFTLLNAAIH
+366 GLFTLFNAVIH
-377 FAVLYFIRA
+377 FVVLFFIKS
-386 KKLADTPLFYS
+386 KKLADSTLFYS
-397 SLGMVFTFITIA
+397 TLGMVFTFITIA
-409 IPIQLNGS
+409 IPIQLDGS

-432 LGKTKNI
+432 IGKTKNI
-439 PIYEKISFP
+439 PIYEKISLP
-448 ILGLSFLSFLEDCY
+448 ILGLSFLSLLEDWSFY
-462 SYYHPINLDINAFWN
+462 RYANNGDIQAFWN
-477 INFLTGI
+477 IKFLTGI

-496 SRKHP
+496 SRKHA
-501 EPEIEKH
+501 ETEENQKF
-508 SPFNSI
+508 SPFNAI
-514 KSFYLPALLILTAYL
+514 KSFYLPALLVLTAYL
-529 TFRNEIAYFF
+529 TFRNEIAYYFN
-539 DYWYESSSIDME
+539 YWLE
-551 DVTIVSI
+551 
-558 DGESSD
+558 
-564 YNSSDN
+564 NSSLKGKEISEIDDYSL
-570 QYNYNIN
+570 YNYDIN
-577 IFKNIYLLVYSL
+577 VFKNIYLIAYSL
-589 IFFGGMALL
+589 VFFGGLALL

-605 NVLGIS
+605 KVLGIS
-611 AIAIGLLVLFAA
+611 AIVIGLLTLLSA
-623 QTFGVGELGELRY
+623 QTFGLEELGELRY

-644 KYFDVSFN
+644 EYFDVNFN
-652 YILIRY
+652 YILVRY
-658 PLWSS
+658 LLWGSV
-663 IAFALW
+663 AFALW
-669 AISKN
+669 AIFKN
-674 AKSIIENAKFHI
+674 TKSIIENTKFHI
-686 FLDAVIYI
+686 FLEMVIHI
-694 SILNFLSNELI
+694 SILNFLSNELV
-705 TFMDIAGYQDVFK
+705 TWMDIAGYQDIFK

-733 GLGIYQKKKHLRI
+733 SLGIYKKKKYLRI
-746 FALVLFGITLAKLFL
+746 SALVLFGVTLAKLFL

-776 IVLGLLLLTI
+776 IVLGLLLLII
-786 SFLYNKFKDDI
+786 SFLYNKFKDKI

>member
-1 MNPQKIKELEQK
+1 MDPQKINELEQR
-13 IGNLLYRQTVL
+13 IGNLLYRQSVF
-24 YNEIKLMESVLDE
+24 YKEIKQLENELAE
-37 LKKRNNLSSPA
+37 LKRQSNFSSVSA
-48 ENTVKT
+48 TNTVKT
-54 PTEKPTERPVEK
+54 PVEKPTERP
-66 PIERPTETPAE
+66 TEAPAE

-152 YMMGIGL
+152 YLVGVGL

-169 FEDYSAVLVSGSISI
+169 FEGYSAVLVSGSISI

-192 YSFYDLIPQALAF
+192 YSFYNLIPQILAF
-205 VMMLIFTVFAVFTAI
+205 AMMLIFTVFTVFAAI

-239 FLLSSGSGRVE
+239 FLLSSGSGRVD

-286 YNSWFINKFIGS
+286 YGSWFADKSFYS
-298 DLQGYEVLGLGFAT
+298 SLQGYEALGIGFAT

-330 EKLDLIN
+330 EKLDKIN
-337 VVLILLNSFIYFGFG
+337 IILILLNSFIYFGFG
-352 YGIFNNH
+352 YGIFNSN
-359 PTLDIYL
+359 TKLDTYL
-366 GLFTLLNAAIH
+366 GLFTLFNAVIH
-377 FAVLYFIRA
+377 FVVLFFIKS
-386 KKLADTPLFYS
+386 KKLADSTLFYS
-397 SLGMVFTFITIA
+397 TLGMVFTFITIA
-409 IPIQLNGS
+409 IPIQLDGS

-432 LGKTKNI
+432 IGKTKNI
-439 PIYEKISFP
+439 PIYEKISLP
-448 ILGLSFLSFLEDCY
+448 ILGLSFLSLLEDWSFY
-462 SYYHPINLDINAFWN
+462 RYANNGDIQAFWN

-484 LAILGYGFVVYL
+484 LAILGYGFVVSL
-496 SRKHP
+496 SRKHA
-501 EPEIEKH
+501 ETEENQKF
-508 SPFNSI
+508 SPFNAI
-514 KSFYLPALLILTAYL
+514 KSFYLPALLVLTAYL
-529 TFRNEIAYFF
+529 TFRNEIAYYFN
-539 DYWYESSSIDME
+539 YWLE
-551 DVTIVSI
+551 
-558 DGESSD
+558 
-564 YNSSDN
+564 NSSLKGKEISEIDEYSL
-570 QYNYNIN
+570 YNYDIN
-577 IFKNIYLLVYSL
+577 VFKNIYLLAYSL
-589 IFFGGMALL
+589 VFFGGMALL

-605 NVLGIS
+605 KVLGIS
-611 AIAIGLLVLFAA
+611 AIVIGLLTLLSA
-623 QTFGVGELGELRY
+623 QTFGLEELGELRY

-644 KYFDVSFN
+644 KYFDINFN
-652 YILIRY
+652 YILVRY
-658 PLWSS
+658 LLWST
-663 IAFALW
+663 IGFTLW
-669 AISKN
+669 AIFKN

-686 FLDAVIYI
+686 FLEMVIHI
-694 SILNFLSNELI
+694 SILNFLSNELV
-705 TFMDIAGYQDVFK
+705 TWMDIAGYQDIFK

-733 GLGIYQKKKHLRI
+733 SLGIYKKKKYLRI
-746 FALVLFGITLAKLFL
+746 SALVLFGVTLAKLFL

-776 IVLGLLLLTI
+776 IVLGLLLLII
-786 SFLYNKFKDDI
+786 SFLYNKFKDKI

>member
-1 MNPQKIKELEQK
+1 MDPQKINELEQR
-13 IGNLLYRQTVL
+13 IGNLLYRQSVF
-24 YNEIKLMESVLDE
+24 YKEIKQLENELAE
-37 LKKRNNLSSPA
+37 LKRQSNFSSVSA
-48 ENTVKT
+48 TNTVKT
-54 PTEKPTERPVEK
+54 PAEKPTERPVEK

-152 YMMGIGL
+152 YLVGIGL

-169 FEDYSAVLVSGSISI
+169 FEGYSAVLVSGSISI

-192 YSFYDLIPQALAF
+192 YSFYNLIPQILAF
-205 VMMLIFTVFAVFTAI
+205 AMMLIFTVFTVFAAI

-239 FLLSSGSGRVE
+239 FLLSSGSGRVD

-286 YNSWFINKFIGS
+286 YGSWFADKSFYS
-298 DLQGYEVLGLGFAT
+298 SLQGYEALGIGFAT

-330 EKLDLIN
+330 EKLDKIN
-337 VVLILLNSFIYFGFG
+337 IILILLNSFIYFGFG
-352 YGIFNNH
+352 YGIFNSN
-359 PTLDIYL
+359 TKLDTYL
-366 GLFTLLNAAIH
+366 GLFTLFNAVIH
-377 FAVLYFIRA
+377 FVVLFFIKS
-386 KKLADTPLFYS
+386 KKLADSTLFYS
-397 SLGMVFTFITIA
+397 TLGMVFTFITIA
-409 IPIQLNGS
+409 IPIQLDGS

-432 LGKTKNI
+432 IGKTKNI
-439 PIYEKISFP
+439 PIYEKISLP
-448 ILGLSFLSFLEDCY
+448 ILGLSFLSLLEDWSFY
-462 SYYHPINLDINAFWN
+462 RYANNGDIQAFWN

-496 SRKHP
+496 SRKHA
-501 EPEIEKH
+501 ETEENQKF
-508 SPFNSI
+508 SPFNAI
-514 KSFYLPALLILTAYL
+514 KSFYLPALLVLTAYL
-529 TFRNEIAYFF
+529 TFRNEIAYYFN
-539 DYWYESSSIDME
+539 YWLE
-551 DVTIVSI
+551 
-558 DGESSD
+558 
-564 YNSSDN
+564 NSSLKGKEISEIDDYSL
-570 QYNYNIN
+570 YNYDIN
-577 IFKNIYLLVYSL
+577 VFKNIYLIAYSL
-589 IFFGGMALL
+589 VFFGGLALL

-605 NVLGIS
+605 KVLGIS
-611 AIAIGLLVLFAA
+611 AIVIGLLTLLSA
-623 QTFGVGELGELRY
+623 QTFGLEELGELRY

-644 KYFDVSFN
+644 EYFDVNFN
-652 YILIRY
+652 YILVRY
-658 PLWSS
+658 LLWGSV
-663 IAFALW
+663 AFALW
-669 AISKN
+669 AIFKN
-674 AKSIIENAKFHI
+674 TKSIIENTKFHI
-686 FLDAVIYI
+686 FLEMVIHI
-694 SILNFLSNELI
+694 SILNFLSNELV
-705 TFMDIAGYQDVFK
+705 TWMDIAGYQDIFK

-733 GLGIYQKKKHLRI
+733 SLGIYKKKKYLRI
-746 FALVLFGITLAKLFL
+746 SALVLFGVTLAKLFL
-761 YDISNLSTISKTVVL
+761 YDISNLSTISKTIVL
-776 IVLGLLLLTI
+776 IVLGLLLLII
-786 SFLYNKFKDDI
+786 SFLYNKFKDKI

>member
-1 MNPQKIKELEQK
+1 MDPQKINELEQR
-13 IGNLLYRQTVL
+13 IGNLLYRQSVF
-24 YNEIKLMESVLDE
+24 YKEIKQLENELAE
-37 LKKRNNLSSPA
+37 LKRQNNFSSVSA
-48 ENTVKT
+48 TNTVKT
-54 PTEKPTERPVEK
+54 PVEKPTERPAEK
-66 PIERPTETPAE
+66 PIERPTEAPAE

-152 YMMGIGL
+152 YLVGVGL

-169 FEDYSAVLVSGSISI
+169 FEGYSAVLVSGSISI

-192 YSFYDLIPQALAF
+192 YSFYNLIPQILAF
-205 VMMLIFTVFAVFTAI
+205 AMMLIFTVFTVFAAI

-239 FLLSSGSGRVE
+239 FLLSSGSGRVD

-286 YNSWFINKFIGS
+286 YGSWFADKSFYS
-298 DLQGYEVLGLGFAT
+298 SLQGYEALGIGFAT

-330 EKLDLIN
+330 EKLDKIN
-337 VVLILLNSFIYFGFG
+337 IILILLNSFIYFGFG
-352 YGIFNNH
+352 YGIFNSN
-359 PTLDIYL
+359 TKLDTYL
-366 GLFTLLNAAIH
+366 GLFTLFNAVIH
-377 FAVLYFIRA
+377 FVVLFFIKS
-386 KKLADTPLFYS
+386 KKLADSTLFYS
-397 SLGMVFTFITIA
+397 TLGMVFTFITIA
-409 IPIQLNGS
+409 IPIQLDGS

-432 LGKTKNI
+432 IGKTKNI
-439 PIYEKISFP
+439 PIYEKISLP
-448 ILGLSFLSFLEDCY
+448 ILGLSFLSLLEDWSFY
-462 SYYHPINLDINAFWN
+462 RYANNGDIQAFWN

-496 SRKHP
+496 SRKHA
-501 EPEIEKH
+501 ETEENQKF
-508 SPFNSI
+508 SPFNAI
-514 KSFYLPALLILTAYL
+514 KSFYLPALLVLTAYL
-529 TFRNEIAYFF
+529 TFRNEIAYYFN
-539 DYWYESSSIDME
+539 YWLE
-551 DVTIVSI
+551 
-558 DGESSD
+558 
-564 YNSSDN
+564 NSSLKGKEISEIDDYSL
-570 QYNYNIN
+570 YNYDIN
-577 IFKNIYLLVYSL
+577 VFKNIYLIAYSL
-589 IFFGGMALL
+589 VFFGGLALL

-605 NVLGIS
+605 KVLGIS
-611 AIAIGLLVLFAA
+611 AIVIGLLTLLSA
-623 QTFGVGELGELRY
+623 QTFGLEELGELRY

-644 KYFDVSFN
+644 EYFDVNFN
-652 YILIRY
+652 YILVRY
-658 PLWSS
+658 LLWGSV
-663 IAFALW
+663 AFALW
-669 AISKN
+669 AIFKN
-674 AKSIIENAKFHI
+674 TKSIIENTKFHI
-686 FLDAVIYI
+686 FLEMVIHI
-694 SILNFLSNELI
+694 SILNFLSNELV
-705 TFMDIAGYQDVFK
+705 TWMDIAGYQDIFK

-733 GLGIYQKKKHLRI
+733 SLGIYQKKKYLRI
-746 FALVLFGITLAKLFL
+746 SALVLFGVTLAKLFL

-776 IVLGLLLLTI
+776 IVLGLLLLII
-786 SFLYNKFKDDI
+786 SFLYNKFKDKI

>member
-1 MNPQKIKELEQK
+1 MDPQKINELEQR
-13 IGNLLYRQTVL
+13 IGNLLYRQSVF
-24 YNEIKLMESVLDE
+24 YKEIKQLENELAE
-37 LKKRNNLSSPA
+37 LKRQSNFSSVSA
-48 ENTVKT
+48 TNTVKT
-54 PTEKPTERPVEK
+54 PAEKPTERPVEK
-66 PIERPTETPAE
+66 PIERPTEAPAE

-152 YMMGIGL
+152 YLVGIGL

-169 FEDYSAVLVSGSISI
+169 FEGYSAVLVSGSISI

-192 YSFYDLIPQALAF
+192 YSFYNLIPQVLAF
-205 VMMLIFTVFAVFTAI
+205 VMMLIFTVFTVFAAI

-239 FLLSSGSGRVE
+239 FLLSSGSGRVD

-286 YNSWFINKFIGS
+286 YGSWFADKSFYS
-298 DLQGYEVLGLGFAT
+298 SLQGYEALGIGFAT

-330 EKLDLIN
+330 EKLDKIN
-337 VVLILLNSFIYFGFG
+337 IILILLNSFIYFGFG
-352 YGIFNNH
+352 YGIFNSN
-359 PTLDIYL
+359 TKLDTYL
-366 GLFTLLNAAIH
+366 GLFTLFNAVIH
-377 FAVLYFIRA
+377 FVVLFFIKS
-386 KKLADTPLFYS
+386 KKLADSTLFYS
-397 SLGMVFTFITIA
+397 TLGMVFTFITIA
-409 IPIQLNGS
+409 IPIQLDGS

-432 LGKTKNI
+432 IGKTKNI
-439 PIYEKISFP
+439 PIYEKISLP
-448 ILGLSFLSFLEDCY
+448 ILGLSFLSLLEDWSFY
-462 SYYHPINLDINAFWN
+462 RYANNGDIQAFWN

-496 SRKHP
+496 SRKHA
-501 EPEIEKH
+501 ETEENQKF
-508 SPFNSI
+508 SPFNAI
-514 KSFYLPALLILTAYL
+514 KSFYLPALLVLTAYL
-529 TFRNEIAYFF
+529 TFRNDIAYYFNHWL
-539 DYWYESSSIDME
+539 D
-551 DVTIVSI
+551 
-558 DGESSD
+558 
-564 YNSSDN
+564 NSSLKGKEISEIDDYSL
-570 QYNYNIN
+570 YNYDIN
-577 IFKNIYLLVYSL
+577 VFKNIYLIAYSL
-589 IFFGGMALL
+589 VFFGGLALL

-605 NVLGIS
+605 KVLGIS
-611 AIAIGLLVLFAA
+611 AIVIGLLTLLSA
-623 QTFGVGELGELRY
+623 QTFGLEELGELRY

-644 KYFDVSFN
+644 EYFDVNFN
-652 YILIRY
+652 YILVRY
-658 PLWSS
+658 LLWGSV
-663 IAFALW
+663 AFALW
-669 AISKN
+669 AIFKN
-674 AKSIIENAKFHI
+674 TKSIIENTKFHI
-686 FLDAVIYI
+686 FLEMVIHI
-694 SILNFLSNELI
+694 SILNFLSNELV
-705 TFMDIAGYQDVFK
+705 TWMDIAGYQDIFK

-733 GLGIYQKKKHLRI
+733 SLGIYQKKKYLRI
-746 FALVLFGITLAKLFL
+746 SALVLFGVTLAKLFL

-776 IVLGLLLLTI
+776 IVLGLLLLII
-786 SFLYNKFKDDI
+786 SFLYNKFKDKI

>member
-1 MNPQKIKELEQK
+1 MDPQKINELEQR
-13 IGNLLYRQTVL
+13 IGNLLYRQSVF
-24 YNEIKLMESVLDE
+24 YKEIKQLENELAE
-37 LKKRNNLSSPA
+37 LKRQSNFSSVSA
-48 ENTVKT
+48 INTVKT
-54 PTEKPTERPVEK
+54 PAEKPTERPVEK

-152 YMMGIGL
+152 YLVGIGL

-169 FEDYSAVLVSGSISI
+169 FEGYSAVLVSGSISI

-192 YSFYDLIPQALAF
+192 YSFYNLIPQVLAF
-205 VMMLIFTVFAVFTAI
+205 VMMLIFTVFTVFAAI

-239 FLLSSGSGRVE
+239 FLLSSGSGRVD

-286 YNSWFINKFIGS
+286 YGSWFADKSFYS
-298 DLQGYEVLGLGFAT
+298 SLQGYEALGIGFAT

-330 EKLDLIN
+330 EKLDKIN
-337 VVLILLNSFIYFGFG
+337 IILILLNSFIYFGFG
-352 YGIFNNH
+352 YGIFNSN
-359 PTLDIYL
+359 TKLDTYL
-366 GLFTLLNAAIH
+366 GLFTLFNAVIH
-377 FAVLYFIRA
+377 FVVLFFIKS
-386 KKLADTPLFYS
+386 KKLADSTLFYS
-397 SLGMVFTFITIA
+397 TLGMVFTFITIA
-409 IPIQLNGS
+409 IPIQLDGS

-432 LGKTKNI
+432 IGKTKNI
-439 PIYEKISFP
+439 PIYEKISLP
-448 ILGLSFLSFLEDCY
+448 ILGLSFFSLLEDWRF
-462 SYYHPINLDINAFWN
+462 YHYVNNLDVHAFWN

-496 SRKHP
+496 SRKHA
-501 EPEIEKH
+501 ETEENQKF
-508 SPFNSI
+508 SPFNAI

-529 TFRNEIAYFF
+529 TFRNEIAYYFN
-539 DYWYESSSIDME
+539 YWLE
-551 DVTIVSI
+551 
-558 DGESSD
+558 
-564 YNSSDN
+564 NSSLKGKEISEIDEYSL
-570 QYNYNIN
+570 YNYDIN
-577 IFKNIYLLVYSL
+577 VFKNIYLNAYSL
-589 IFFGGMALL
+589 VFFGGLALL

-605 NVLGIS
+605 KVLGIS
-611 AIAIGLLVLFAA
+611 AIVIGLLTLLSA
-623 QTFGVGELGELRY
+623 QTFGLEELGELRY

-644 KYFDVSFN
+644 EYFDVNFN
-652 YILIRY
+652 YILVRY
-658 PLWSS
+658 LLWGSV
-663 IAFALW
+663 AFALW
-669 AISKN
+669 AIFKN
-674 AKSIIENAKFHI
+674 TKSIIENTKFHI
-686 FLDAVIYI
+686 FLEMVIHI
-694 SILNFLSNELI
+694 SILNFLSNELV
-705 TFMDIAGYQDVFK
+705 TWMDIAGYQDIFK

-733 GLGIYQKKKHLRI
+733 SLGIYKKKKYLRI
-746 FALVLFGITLAKLFL
+746 SALVLFGVTLAKLFL
-761 YDISNLSTISKTVVL
+761 YDISNLSTISKTIVL
-776 IVLGLLLLTI
+776 IVLGLLLLII
-786 SFLYNKFKDDI
+786 SFLYNKFKDKI
-797 GDETKH
+797 SDETKH

>member
-48 ENTVKT
+48 ENTVRT
-54 PTEKPTERPVEK
+54 PAETPVEK
-66 PIERPTETPAE
+66 PIERPTEAPAE

-152 YMMGIGL
+152 YLVGIGL

-169 FEDYSAVLVSGSISI
+169 FEGYSAVLVSGSISI

-192 YSFYDLIPQALAF
+192 YSFYNLIPQILAF
-205 VMMLIFTVFAVFTAI
+205 AMMLIFTVFTVFAAI

-239 FLLSSGSGRVE
+239 FLLSSGSGRVD

-286 YNSWFINKFIGS
+286 YGSWFADKSFYS
-298 DLQGYEVLGLGFAT
+298 SLQGYEALGIGFAT

-330 EKLDLIN
+330 EKLDKIN
-337 VVLILLNSFIYFGFG
+337 IILILLNSFIYFGFG
-352 YGIFNNH
+352 YGIFNSN
-359 PTLDIYL
+359 TKLDTYL
-366 GLFTLLNAAIH
+366 GLFTLFNAVIH
-377 FAVLYFIRA
+377 FVVLFFIKS
-386 KKLADTPLFYS
+386 KKLADSTLFYS
-397 SLGMVFTFITIA
+397 TLGMVFTFITIA
-409 IPIQLNGS
+409 IPIQLDGS

-432 LGKTKNI
+432 IGKTKNI
-439 PIYEKISFP
+439 PIYEKISLP
-448 ILGLSFLSFLEDCY
+448 ILGLSFLSLLEDWSFY
-462 SYYHPINLDINAFWN
+462 RYANNGDIQAFWN

-496 SRKHP
+496 SRKHA
-501 EPEIEKH
+501 ETEENQKF
-508 SPFNSI
+508 SPFNAI
-514 KSFYLPALLILTAYL
+514 KSFYLPALLVLTAYL
-529 TFRNEIAYFF
+529 TFRNEIAYYFN
-539 DYWYESSSIDME
+539 YWLE
-551 DVTIVSI
+551 
-558 DGESSD
+558 
-564 YNSSDN
+564 NSSLKGKEISEIDDYSL
-570 QYNYNIN
+570 YNYDIN
-577 IFKNIYLLVYSL
+577 VFKNIYLIAYSL
-589 IFFGGMALL
+589 VFFGGLALL

-605 NVLGIS
+605 KVLGIS
-611 AIAIGLLVLFAA
+611 AIVIGLLTLLSA
-623 QTFGVGELGELRY
+623 QTFGLEELGELRY

-644 KYFDVSFN
+644 EYFDVNFN
-652 YILIRY
+652 YILVRY
-658 PLWSS
+658 LLWGSV
-663 IAFALW
+663 AFALW
-669 AISKN
+669 AIFKN

-686 FLDAVIYI
+686 FLEMVIHI
-694 SILNFLSNELI
+694 SILNFLSNELV
-705 TFMDIAGYQDVFK
+705 TWMDIAGYQDIFK

-733 GLGIYQKKKHLRI
+733 SLGIYQKKKYLRI
-746 FALVLFGITLAKLFL
+746 SALVLFGVTLAKLFL

-776 IVLGLLLLTI
+776 IVLGLLLLII
-786 SFLYNKFKDDI
+786 SFLYNKFKDKI